1 MLIVFEMT
9 DFSIRSSTL
18 RALAPI
24 SLLLLLFL
32 LLLLLLLLLLW
43 WRPIF
48 FNMHLLRRL
57 YAYNQILE
65 KDFLA
70 FQ

>member
-1 MLIVFEMT
+1 MFIVFEMT
-9 DFSIRSSTL
+9 DFCIRSSTL
-18 RALAPI
+18 RALAP
-24 SLLLLLFL
+24 SSL
-32 LLLLLLLLLLW
+32 LLLLLLLLLL

-57 YAYNQILE
+57 YAYDQILE

>member
-1 MLIVFEMT
+1 MFKVFEMT
-9 DFSIRSSTL
+9 DFCIRSSTL

-24 SLLLLLFL
+24 SLLLLLF

>member
-1 MLIVFEMT
+1 MFIVFEMT
-9 DFSIRSSTL
+9 DFCIRSSTL
-18 RALAPI
+18 RALAP
-24 SLLLLLFL
+24 SNL
-32 LLLLLLLLLLW
+32 LLLLLLL

-57 YAYNQILE
+57 YAYDQILE